1 MENTQEG
8 QSGWHVMYL
17 QDHTVAW
24 AATANSTLKSNDL
37 SAWLEELQAT
47 YAMTTN
53 DANAAL
59 VG

>member
-1 MENTQEG
+1 M
-8 QSGWHVMYL
+8 
-17 QDHTVAW
+17 AW